1 MELQMKRREFDWACV
16 VTVEW
21 MDGAYED
28 ENYSYYYLLTLI
40 FQLFFIFKNC
50 SNAIMPVTIKWFIFF
65 LLKCIF

>member
-28 ENYSYYYLLTLI
+28 ENYSYYYLVI
-40 FQLFFIFKNC
+40 Y
-50 SNAIMPVTIKWFIFF
+50 
-65 LLKCIF
+65 